1 MCNLMGELSDFD
13 LDFTFGHE
21 GEQLVK
27 DILTGGLT
35 VEVKRDR
42 RWVETGNIYIES
54 AFYSRATHN
63 WIQSG
68 IMVTKA
74 DRWAFVLEGLVVI
87 ATTTDIRK
95 AVDTYGRPISNNIP
109 PNPSKGF
116 LITVD
121 DLMKVQ
127 RG

>member
-1 MCNLMGELSDFD
+1 MSDLSDFD
-13 LDFTFGHE
+13 LDFTYGHE
-21 GEQLVK
+21 GEQLVR

-42 RWVETGNIYIES
+42 RWVETGNIYVES

-74 DRWAFVLEGLVVI
+74 DRWALVLEGLVII
-87 ATTTDIRK
+87 ATTADITMHYMGAHQK
-95 AVDTYGRPISNNIP
+95 QTALWLHYIHHLVH
-109 PNPSKGF
+109 
-116 LITVD
+116 LI
-121 DLMKVQ
+121 Q
-127 RG
+127 Q

>member
-1 MCNLMGELSDFD
+1 MSNLSDFD
-13 LDFTFGHE
+13 LDFSYGHE
-21 GEQLVK
+21 GEQLVR

-63 WIQSG
+63 WVESG

-74 DRWAFVLEGLVVI
+74 DRWAFVLESLVII
-87 ATTTDIRK
+87 AKTTDIRR
-95 AVDTYGRPISNNIP
+95 AVDTYGRPISNKIE

-127 RG
+127 RVG

>member
-1 MCNLMGELSDFD
+1 MTPEMSDFD
-13 LDFTFGHE
+13 LDFSYGHE
-21 GEQLVK
+21 GEQLVN

-42 RWVETGNIYIES
+42 RWVQTGNIYIET

-63 WIQSG
+63 WVESG
-68 IMVTKA
+68 LMKTKA
-74 DRWAFVLEGLVVI
+74 DRWAFVLEQLVII
-87 ATTTDIRK
+87 ATTNDLKEAINR
-95 AVDTYGRPISNNIP
+95 YGRPISNEKE

-121 DLMKVQ
+121 DIMSVQ
-127 RG
+127 RGR